1 MRDAHGTDPHGAGPS
16 RTEPHG
22 AGPTGSPADDRRTPL
37 TRRAFLTTAA
47 RRSGIVAGAF
57 LLGLLID
64 TTWARAVRGL
74 RLEREEYP
82 KMVVGSWRVHHNV
95 VGWALLALGLF
106 RYPWVLVP
114 LGAGMIVGH
123 RIRDRLF
130 WFIERVE

>member
-1 MRDAHGTDPHGAGPS
+1 MSDGNEPDA
-16 RTEPHG
+16 
-22 AGPTGSPADDRRTPL
+22 DRQAAPL
-37 TRRAFLTTAA
+37 SRRAFLDTAA
-47 RRSGIVAGAF
+47 KKAAAAGGAF
-57 LLGLLID
+57 ALGLLVD

-95 VGWALLALGLF
+95 VGWALLVAGLF

-130 WFIERVE
+130 WFLERVE

>member
-1 MRDAHGTDPHGAGPS
+1 MSDAPATDPHGAGPNGGAS
-16 RTEPHG
+16 EGGDPDG
-22 AGPTGSPADDRRTPL
+22 AGADERHPPL
-37 TRRAFLTTAA
+37 TRRVFLRTAA
-47 RRSGIVAGAF
+47 RRTGIVTGAF
-57 LLGLLID
+57 ALGLLVD

-74 RLEREEYP
+74 RLEREGYP
-82 KMVVGSWRVHHNV
+82 TMVVGSWRVHHNV
-95 VGWALLALGLF
+95 VGWALLVVGLF